1 MPTATTFTPFS
12 ETRFMFTP
20 SKLLSSMVLA
30 SWITL
35 GVGLPVGGAGTVST
49 TSVPTISASAE
60 GDQVAK
66 KEKKKKKKGGKNKK
80 GGKKKGGKKKGGKK
94 KTSASATA

>member
-1 MPTATTFTPFS
+1 
-12 ETRFMFTP
+12 MFTP

-49 TSVPTISASAE
+49 TSLPTISASAE
-60 GDQVAK
+60 GEQVAK
-66 KEKKKKKKGGKNKK
+66 KEKKKKKKKGGKKK

-94 KTSASATA
+94 KTSASAVA